1 MIFQFQYLAFFLIFT
16 IESVLLEEK
25 DFQDLTQ
32 EDLIACQFNFY
43 PWCPNENKPKVK
55 SKEEVK
61 KEKKQKRK
69 ELKIMLDQIKEETKK
84 TKKKKKKI

>member
-1 MIFQFQYLAFFLIFT
+1 MIFQCLIFFLIFA
-16 IESVLLEEK
+16 IESVTSEEN

-61 KEKKQKRK
+61 KEKKKERK
-69 ELKIMLDQIKEETKK
+69 ELKILLDQIKNEDMIRKN
-84 TKKKKKKI
+84 KKKKKV

>member
-1 MIFQFQYLAFFLIFT
+1 MIFA
-16 IESVLLEEK
+16 IESVTSEEN

-61 KEKKQKRK
+61 KEKKKERK
-69 ELKIMLDQIKEETKK
+69 ELKILLDQIKNEDMIRKN
-84 TKKKKKKI
+84 KKKKKV

>member
-1 MIFQFQYLAFFLIFT
+1 MIFQCLIFFLIFA
-16 IESVLLEEK
+16 IESVTSEEK

-61 KEKKQKRK
+61 KEKKKERK
-69 ELKIMLDQIKEETKK
+69 ELKILLDQIKNEDMIRKN
-84 TKKKKKKI
+84 KKKKKV